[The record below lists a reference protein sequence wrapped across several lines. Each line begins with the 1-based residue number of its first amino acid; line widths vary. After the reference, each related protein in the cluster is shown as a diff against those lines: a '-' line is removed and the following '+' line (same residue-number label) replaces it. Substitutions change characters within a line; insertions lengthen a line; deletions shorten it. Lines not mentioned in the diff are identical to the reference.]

1 MKKFSLHDLEKR
13 VALRARASAAQSY
26 TRSLL
31 DAGVEKCA
39 KKLGEEAIETTIAA
53 TTQSRKRVIS
63 EAADLLYHLLI
74 LLKARGVTLAQVEAE
89 LGKRTAQSGHA
100 EKASRKGRKA

>member
-1 MKKFSLHDLEKR
+1 MARFTLRQLEKR
-13 VALRARASAAQSY
+13 VAARAKASPKNSY

-31 DAGVEKCA
+31 DKGVSYSA

-53 TTQSRKRVIS
+53 VGQSKQRLVE
-63 EAADLLYHLLI
+63 EAADLIYHLLVV
-74 LLKARGVTLAQVEAE
+74 LKARRVSLKDVEAA

-100 EKASRKGRKA
+100 EKASRKKKRR